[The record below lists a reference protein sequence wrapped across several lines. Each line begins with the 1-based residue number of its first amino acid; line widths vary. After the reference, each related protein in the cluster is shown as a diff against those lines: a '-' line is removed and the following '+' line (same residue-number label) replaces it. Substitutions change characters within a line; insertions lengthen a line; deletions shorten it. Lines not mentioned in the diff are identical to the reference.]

1 MSGNDTKAHLEVN
14 TSHPEKYVLVDLR
27 GDVWVPRD
35 RGDKWVWTRASD
47 AHIDAVRKLTS

>member
-1 MSGNDTKAHLEVN
+1 MNAPKAHLEIN